1 MDMYMMPAGKG
12 YVSANGGQ
20 IYVDCRTLPSSCIFN
35 KEQAELMMKTY
46 GLPVRK
52 VKLGEKIELE
62 DKAVQYLHAQHHT
75 TKSCFM
81 GDQPYDEF
89 DGSDD
94 MIKEYNLI
102 PRYSMGMRL
111 NLNGR
116 VLRVAGWM
124 TSNETPVEKG
134 DWLSKDSEGNTVCV
148 RSESQQ

>member
-20 IYVDCRTLPSSCIFN
+20 IYVDCRTLPSGCIFS

-52 VKLGEKIELE
+52 VKLGEKIEPE
-62 DKAVQYLHAQHHT
+62 DKTVQYLHAQHHT
-75 TKSCFM
+75 IKSRFI
-81 GDQPYDEF
+81 DNQPWDEF

-102 PRYSMGMRL
+102 PRFRLGMGL
-111 NLNGR
+111 IGHKLT
-116 VLRVAGWM
+116 LSGWM
-124 TSNETPVEKG
+124 TSNETHVEKG
-134 DWLSKDSEGNTVCV
+134 DWLSKDSDGNTVCV
-148 RSESQQ
+148 RS